1 MRKKNKN
8 NINCDVENC
17 KYNNPEE
24 GSCELDEIQVSKSSE
39 VDECSDKDDTACESF
54 ESEEGELTDE
64 VYEVESENEDEEE
77 KEED

>member
-24 GSCELDEIQVSKSSE
+24 GSCELDEIQVSNSSE